1 MIYIILS
8 THQKYHIRIAVRGI
22 DSLSEEE
29 LRLLSRGAQMWE
41 KGSTAQKM
49 SLGILGDLMNII
61 AAVSGL
67 SMNLLLISSG

>member
-1 MIYIILS
+1 VRLSTAYIILC
-8 THQKYHIRIAVRGI
+8 KVIEDIAVRGI

-41 KGSTAQKM
+41 KGSTAQKR

-61 AAVSGL
+61 AAVSG
-67 SMNLLLISSG
+67 

>member
-1 MIYIILS
+1 MRLS
-8 THQKYHIRIAVRGI
+8 TAYILLCKLIEDISVRGI

-41 KGSTAQKM
+41 KGSTAQKR

-61 AAVSGL
+61 AAVSG
-67 SMNLLLISSG
+67 

>member
-1 MIYIILS
+1 MISYTLLS
-8 THQKYHIRIAVRGI
+8 AVRGI

-41 KGSTAQKM
+41 KGSTAQKRTF
-49 SLGILGDLMNII
+49 GILGDLMNII